1 MLNWLSGQ
9 GGSVE
14 DLIANK
20 KYDKAIEAIE
30 DLLKKRPNN
39 VRLRLQMGDVLAMAK
54 RTESAVKVMMELA
67 EEFASEGFIPKAIAV
82 LKKVQRIDPNR
93 SEVDEKLTD
102 LIQQRTDTIPV
113 RTAAV
118 QPVQMEEPRD
128 VSEEAK
134 AEVQPVP
141 SPVAGDAPIR
151 SPLFSDF
158 SREELL
164 AVIRG
169 LNLLSFEPGEI
180 IMTEGEAGS
189 SLLILTTGMVR
200 AFAVNTFGTN
210 IQIRT
215 MEEGEFFGEISLLTG
230 KPRTATI
237 TAATPCELL
246 ELDKKALDE
255 IAKDHPHVMEV
266 VQEFHDQRSGST
278 DEMMARSS

>member
-30 DLLKKRPNN
+30 DLLKRRPNN
-39 VRLRLQMGDVLAMAK
+39 IRLRLQMGDVLAMAK

-93 SEVDEKLTD
+93 AEVDEKLTD

-113 RTAAV
+113 RTAPV

-128 VSEEAK
+128 VSEAAQ
-134 AEVQPVP
+134 AEVAPAP
-141 SPVAGDAPIR
+141 SPAAGDAPIR

-200 AFAVNTFGTN
+200 AFAVNSFGTN

>member
-54 RTESAVKVMMELA
+54 RTESAVKVMLELA

-82 LKKVQRIDPNR
+82 LKKIQRIDPNR
-93 SEVDEKLTD
+93 AEVDEKLTD

-113 RTAAV
+113 RTASLP
-118 QPVQMEEPRD
+118 PVQMEEPRD

-134 AEVQPVP
+134 AEVEPVP
-141 SPVAGDAPIR
+141 SPAAEEAPIR

-169 LNLLSFEPGEI
+169 LNLLTYEPGEI
-180 IMTEGEAGS
+180 IMTEGEPGS

-200 AFAVNTFGTN
+200 AFAVNAFGTN

-237 TAATPCELL
+237 TAAAPCELL

>member
-1 MLNWLSGQ
+1 M
-9 GGSVE
+9 
-14 DLIANK
+14 
-20 KYDKAIEAIE
+20 
-30 DLLKKRPNN
+30 
-39 VRLRLQMGDVLAMAK
+39 
-54 RTESAVKVMMELA
+54 
-67 EEFASEGFIPKAIAV
+67 
-82 LKKVQRIDPNR
+82 
-93 SEVDEKLTD
+93 
-102 LIQQRTDTIPV
+102 
-113 RTAAV
+113 
-118 QPVQMEEPRD
+118 
-128 VSEEAK
+128 SEEAK
-134 AEVQPVP
+134 AEVEPVP
-141 SPVAGDAPIR
+141 SPAAEEAPIR

-169 LNLLSFEPGEI
+169 LNLLTYEPGEI

-246 ELDKKALDE
+246 ELSKKALDE